1 MDRRTYIRTYRF
13 PLFYRTLSPPVPS
26 GAAAQKTASWMHGP
40 MYGGLLVA
48 CSGLLRLPGA
58 TLILAK
64 AYWGLG
70 GAS

>member
-1 MDRRTYIRTYRF
+1 MDGWT
-13 PLFYRTLSPPVPS
+13 
-26 GAAAQKTASWMHGP
+26 
-40 MYGGLLVA
+40 YGGLLVA